1 MQSKFNYESVCNA
14 AKRAAALAS
23 VGSLAIFALGGC
35 ASLGMAPKAEV
46 AEKPAEVAPA
56 PAPVEPALPDVEL
69 TADLLYDLLV
79 AEVAEQRGVTD
90 EGLKA
95 TVRAARASSDP
106 RLVARSTRQA
116 IRQKDFDTALE
127 SAKEWIELRP
137 DSTLPQEALAIVHL
151 ARGELD
157 AAETVL
163 TTLVTESKDLSQTYR
178 RVADL
183 MVRQQKREGFL
194 PILERLTTMN
204 PDNPDAWYSL
214 AFFAD
219 RDDADALASEAIEKS
234 LTLKPDWEDAALA
247 KAGYLVQDDKM
258 DDYMSFTEDF
268 LSRNPAANKYRLH
281 YARTLVDQG
290 KSEKAL
296 EQFKIAADADPE
308 NADATYAIGILSIQT
323 ENYKQADTYLRR
335 VLEIR
340 PDNDQARLYLGQVSA
355 ELENFEMAEQWYTS
369 VSSDAYSFE
378 AQRLLGLMK
387 AKQTNVDDA
396 ITHLKSLAP
405 NNDEDRVQLYLTQ
418 EQLLREAKELPRAR
432 EVLDEALS
440 VFPENGDLLYARALV
455 TAQLEDVDTHERD
468 LRKLIANEPENAHA
482 YNALGYTLAD
492 QTDRVEEAL
501 KLVTKALELRPEDP
515 FIIDSMGWVQYRL
528 GNLESAR
535 DYLQKALAARP
546 DAEIA
551 AHLGEVLWKLGERE
565 EAKKIWKEAM
575 KTSPDNDV
583 LKKTVEKHID

>member
-1 MQSKFNYESVCNA
+1 MAVAIGLLAGLSLSGCANLGVTSQP
-14 AKRAAALAS
+14 AAA
-23 VGSLAIFALGGC
+23 
-35 ASLGMAPKAEV
+35 
-46 AEKPAEVAPA
+46 EK
-56 PAPVEPALPDVEL
+56 PVEPAAAPAPQEPPLPDVEL
-69 TADLLYDLLV
+69 SADLLYDLLV

-90 EGLKA
+90 EGLEA
-95 TVRAARASSDP
+95 NVRAAKVSGDP
-106 RLVARSTRQA
+106 RLVARATRQA

-127 SAKEWIELRP
+127 SAKEWTELRP
-137 DSTLPQEALAIVHL
+137 DSTLPKEALALVYL
-151 ARGELD
+151 ARAELD
-157 AAETVL
+157 EAESIL
-163 TTLVTESKDLSQTYR
+163 TALVKNSKDLGQTYR

-183 MVRQQKREGFL
+183 MVRQEKREGFL
-194 PILERLTTMN
+194 PILKRLTELNT
-204 PDNPDAWYSL
+204 DNPDAWYSL

-219 RDDADALASEAIEKS
+219 RDDSDALASEAIEKA
-234 LTLKPDWEDAALA
+234 LVLKPEWEDAALA
-247 KAGYLVQDDKM
+247 KAGYLVQDDRM
-258 DDYMSFTEDF
+258 DDYMSFTSEF
-268 LSRNPAANKYRLH
+268 LERNPDAHKYRLH

-290 KSEKAL
+290 KSEDAL
-296 EQFKIAADADPE
+296 EQFKLAADSDPE

-355 ELENFEMAEQWYTS
+355 ELEKYELAEEWYTS
-369 VSSDAYSFE
+369 ISSDAYSFE

-396 ITHLKSLAP
+396 IKHLKSLTP

-418 EQLLREAKELPRAR
+418 EQLLREEDRLQDAR
-432 EVLDEALS
+432 EVLDESLD
-440 VFPENGDLLYARALV
+440 VFPDNGDLLYARALV
-455 TAQLEDVDTHERD
+455 TAQLDDVDSHEKD

-492 QTDRVEEAL
+492 QTDRVDEAL
-501 KLVTKALELRPEDP
+501 VLVSKALELRPEDP